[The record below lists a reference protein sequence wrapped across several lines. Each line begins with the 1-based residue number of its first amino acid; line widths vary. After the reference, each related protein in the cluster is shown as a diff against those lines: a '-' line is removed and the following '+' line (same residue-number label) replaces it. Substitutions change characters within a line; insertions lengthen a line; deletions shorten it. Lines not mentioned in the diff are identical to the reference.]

1 MSVTEIGKYVGKDA
15 VDKIYSKVF
24 GQEVQ
29 KDLREADEITS
40 TNHDYDQTRTGL
52 WFQIE
57 KLIHL
62 IRYDDPNL
70 TDADIGRI
78 LSPPVIT
85 ALESLATR
93 IRLKKPELFSG
104 GSLRADLTTF
114 HTTISQDYTLV
125 YQEKEKIRLEQERIR
140 LEQERIRLEEKQERI
155 RLEEKQE
162 RMRERIQWMAFVGV
176 IASFIGWV
184 VVSKF

>member
-1 MSVTEIGKYVGKDA
+1 MLGTLSNCDMSVTEIGKYVGKYA

-24 GQEVQ
+24 GQEVK

-78 LSPPVIT
+78 LSPPWQQG
-85 ALESLATR
+85 L
-93 IRLKKPELFSG
+93 
-104 GSLRADLTTF
+104 D
-114 HTTISQDYTLV
+114 
-125 YQEKEKIRLEQERIR
+125 
-140 LEQERIRLEEKQERI
+140 
-155 RLEEKQE
+155 
-162 RMRERIQWMAFVGV
+162 
-176 IASFIGWV
+176 
-184 VVSKF
+184 